1 MRKRISTILM
11 GTGFVG
17 GAMAAV
23 TYIYFM
29 WTQDW
34 GPMFTRGHNLMLVL
48 TLFGTVFVFLA
59 VLAVF
64 GMIAAWIDPKMGT

>member
-1 MRKRISTILM
+1 MRKRISTLLM
-11 GTGFVG
+11 IAGFAG
-17 GAMAAV
+17 GAAAAL
-23 TYIYFM
+23 YYAYFM

-48 TLFGTVFVFLA
+48 MLLGTIFVFLG
-59 VLAVF
+59 VLFIF